1 MQLLSRRVV
10 QDVVNVA
17 PELLHE
23 QVHLLQLL
31 RARVQQ
37 PNAVS
42 VHLSAQRELGEGQQV
57 EPQTLQ
63 VVQVL
68 DEGKEA
74 TFVSISWSFSPR
86 ELKLYMLM
94 SWQVFIA
101 TERVFRQSI
110 SVATSCTEF
119 VT

>member
-1 MQLLSRRVV
+1 LAKGSRWNHR
-10 QDVVNVA
+10 
-17 PELLHE
+17 HC
-23 QVHLLQLL
+23 
-31 RARVQQ
+31 RSSR
-37 PNAVS
+37 S
-42 VHLSAQRELGEGQQV
+42 S
-57 EPQTLQ
+57 T
-63 VVQVL
+63 
-68 DEGKEA
+68 KEA

-101 TERVFRQSI
+101 PERVFRQSI